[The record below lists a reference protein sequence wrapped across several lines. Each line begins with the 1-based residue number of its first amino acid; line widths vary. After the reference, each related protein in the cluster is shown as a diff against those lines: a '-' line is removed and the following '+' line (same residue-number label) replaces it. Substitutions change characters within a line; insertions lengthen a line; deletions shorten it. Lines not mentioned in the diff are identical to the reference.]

1 MMQSVKLRSHV
12 GKDGILKLEIPLN
25 LVDTDLEI
33 MVVFQP
39 VTSTAPGP
47 EDSGWPANF
56 FEQTYGSFRTEP
68 LIRESEGEYE
78 TREDL
83 E

>member
-25 LVDTDLEI
+25 LVNTDVEV

-39 VTSTAPGP
+39 VTTTAPGP
-47 EDSGWPANF
+47 ADSGWPANF
-56 FEQTYGSFRTEP
+56 FEQTYGSFRDEP
-68 LIRESEGEYE
+68 LFRESEGAYE
-78 TREDL
+78 TREEL

>member
-1 MMQSVKLRSHV
+1 MQSVKLRSHV

-25 LVDTDLEI
+25 LVNTDLEV

-39 VTSTAPGP
+39 VTSAAPGP
-47 EDSGWPANF
+47 EGSTWPAKF
-56 FEQTYGSFRTEP
+56 FEQTYGSFRNDP
-68 LIRESEGEYE
+68 LLRESEGEYE

>member
-39 VTSTAPGP
+39 VTSAAPGP
-47 EDSGWPANF
+47 E
-56 FEQTYGSFRTEP
+56 GSTEP
-68 LIRESEGEYE
+68 IPISVGQIC
-78 TREDL
+78 DSV
-83 E
+83 

>member
-12 GKDGILKLEIPLN
+12 GKDGLLKLEIPLN
-25 LVDTDLEI
+25 LVDTDLEV

-39 VTSTAPGP
+39 VTSTAPGV

-56 FEQTYGSFRTEP
+56 FEQTYGSFRQEP
-68 LIRESEGEYE
+68 LSR
-78 TREDL
+78 DQPQ
-83 E
+83 